1 MRRMSFAGALAAI
14 AIGAVLAFA
23 VHASPKDLDL
33 QEVGV
38 IIMLGGVA
46 DVLVRLAIP
55 GGPLT
60 SGPAADVAAGA
71 EAGGEPVLDAE
82 GNPVFSPGSG
92 YPVNPAYPTDQ
103 PRPPLISPLPG
114 TLPGVR
120 RRIVVDPSPWPQE
133 ITIPDSAGY
142 PAQASSSDYERA
154 EGEGPV
160 VAATNPVVTD
170 PAQVP
175 DTPEAP
181 QAVRTVTGRPVRPRG
196 RWSGGGI

>member
-55 GGPLT
+55 GGPLM
-60 SGPAADVAAGA
+60 SGPAADPAAQAGA
-71 EAGGEPVLDAE
+71 EPALDAA
-82 GNPVFSPGSG
+82 GNPV
-92 YPVNPAYPTDQ
+92 YPTNPAYAEEL
-103 PRPPLISPLPG
+103 PRPPLTAPLPG

-133 ITIPDSAGY
+133 ITIPDPGGY
-142 PAQASSSDYERA
+142 PAQQAPDYERA

-160 VAATNPVVTD
+160 VAAANPIVTD
-170 PAQVP
+170 PAQLP

-196 RWSGGGI
+196 RWSGRGV